1 LRIGPGYG
9 KGLVRE
15 KDAKS
20 GYDFI
25 HIQRMCMFIGKGMLY
40 VSILVKIFKLK

>member
-1 LRIGPGYG
+1 LRIGPSYG
-9 KGLVRE
+9 KGLARE

-25 HIQRMCMFIGKGMLY
+25 YIQQMCMFIGKGMFY
-40 VSILVKIFKLK
+40 VSIPVKIFKLK